1 MMKEFK
7 EFITRGNVLDLA
19 VAVVV
24 GAAFTLVVTSLV
36 NDVLLQIVAAV
47 VGKPDFA
54 DLTFEVNKAVIR
66 YGSFLTAVVNFLI
79 VAAVVFLVIKAI
91 TSLQRMRKP
100 SAEEEAEATEIEL
113 LTEIRD
119 ALVARNDG

>member
-1 MMKEFK
+1 MLKEFK

-47 VGKPDFA
+47 AGKPDFT
-54 DLTFEVNKAVIR
+54 DLTIDLNDAPIR
-66 YGSFLTAVVNFLI
+66 YGSFLTALVNFLI
-79 VAAVVFLVIKAI
+79 VAVVVFLVIKAI
-91 TSLQRMRKP
+91 TSLQRLRKP
-100 SAEEEAEATEIEL
+100 SEEEEAEATELEL

-119 ALVARNDG
+119 ALVARNDA